1 MNKVKIGKYLKN
13 LRLSKF
19 REKDGKAFSQDNL
32 VEEFAK
38 RDIAI
43 SINAIAEWEKGTSI
57 PTIDNIKVLAAI
69 YNKTID
75 EILEGEDNEDIDFK
89 KKYYLYDPKWMPSF
103 PADNLYKLRNEQ
115 ILLITKRFKELIFIR
130 IERYLSRNEEKE
142 LYFLFK
148 HYYTLRKEYAYTFS
162 KNKSEDP
169 YITFYDA
176 LNNVLIKHKK
186 KTREEKYWEIQKL
199 YFEKDILY
207 FRFRV
212 DGHDL
217 RKVPILQKRFDK
229 YENWQKDMFLAMFQN
244 LLPYDADADKHGGSY
259 LKRYEEANG
268 EEFNRD
274 KEIKNDIKEMIK
286 RGACINK
293 YFFNMKKVSYEEKR
307 IIDRLEYLYNLCLK
321 PIEIKISDEGKEKTY
336 KIENN
341 QKNRFLKDY
350 YFMLKK
356 LIHDYKTD
364 NDNFYNDIN
373 ELYNW
378 FINTDSISDEFLL
391 TLAKRYDIDTK
402 REKKYVLADLKLHSP
417 LSKFFNDYKNK
428 EKEIE
433 KGLVELEELK
443 SKLEQGEKYYKVENC
458 EIVGSKD
465 EESIREDIEY
475 WKEELD
481 YKEYLKN
488 RDQKLTNKLLKD
500 LDSLSF
506 DEIKEK
512 YFKEEIIKD
521 E

>member
-1 MNKVKIGKYLKN
+1 MNKVKIGKYLRN
-13 LRLSKF
+13 LRLSKI

-32 VEEFAK
+32 VEECEK
-38 RDIAI
+38 RNITI

-57 PTIDNIKVLAAI
+57 PTIDNIKVLAEI

-75 EILEGEDNEDIDFK
+75 EILEGEDDKDIDFK
-89 KKYYLYDPKWMPSF
+89 AKYFLYDSKWLTSF
-103 PADNLYKLRNEQ
+103 PADNLYKTRNEQ
-115 ILLITKRFKELIFIR
+115 ILLITKRFKELLFIR

-148 HYYTLRKEYAYTFS
+148 HYYTLREYAYNYS
-162 KNKSEDP
+162 NNKSENH
-169 YITFYDA
+169 YVIFYDA
-176 LNNVLIKHKK
+176 LNNVLIEHKK
-186 KTREEKYWEIQKL
+186 KSKEEKYWEIQKL
-199 YFEKDILY
+199 YSEKDILH
-207 FRFRV
+207 FKFRV

-217 RKVPILQKRFDK
+217 RKVSILQERFDK
-229 YENWQKDMFLAMFQN
+229 FEHWQKDMYLAMFQN
-244 LLPYDADADKHGGSY
+244 LLPYDADADKHGGAY
-259 LKRYEEANG
+259 LKRYEEENN

-307 IIDRLEYLYNLCLK
+307 IIDRLEELYNLCLK
-321 PIEIKISDEGKEKTY
+321 PIEIKINDEGKEKTY

-350 YFMLKK
+350 YFMLKN
-356 LIHDYKTD
+356 LIHDYTD
-364 NDNFYNDIN
+364 KDNFYNDIN

-391 TLAKRYDIDTK
+391 SLAKRYNIDTK
-402 REKKYVLADLKLHSP
+402 REKKYVLADLRQHSQ
-417 LSKFFNDYKNK
+417 LGTFFDKFKNK
-428 EKEIE
+428 ELEIE
-433 KGLVELEELK
+433 NGLVELEKLK
-443 SKLEQGEKYYKVENC
+443 SKLVQGEKHYRVKHC
-458 EIVGSKD
+458 EIVGSKG

-488 RDQKLTNKLLKD
+488 RDHELTNKLLKD

-506 DEIKEK
+506 DEIKDK